1 MENINAGESPHDSE
15 INRNWSEAVEDLIS
29 SGDTDAAISRLESE
43 VSRLQLLTPASQVV
57 DLQLAS
63 AFTEL
68 ATLYSSKD
76 FSLKADELRSRA
88 CLLNHRALHSRLTA
102 EGEENL
108 QSEVHD
114 QDLNSNTADSACDSY
129 GPVEKTSLPSTV
141 VDEASDDD
149 WEAVA
154 DRESCELLPANS
166 PPSVSKTANKDKV
179 DIKPKRRGRGTF
191 SYKKNRL
198 YSDQQSDGSVS
209 DDSENEKVTE
219 IGQQSRKSQS
229 ATFGTHHV
237 LVLADVPPSTKTTD
251 LERLL
256 DGFKHHGVS
265 VRWVNDTTALAVF
278 RSPSID
284 LEPPRQRPQT
294 STRTA
299 QRLIA
304 QGMGLKLPSSSFGSR
319 DLKNQEEAR
328 KKRIVRRQKL
338 RDDAWGED

>member
-1 MENINAGESPHDSE
+1 M
-15 INRNWSEAVEDLIS
+15 V
-29 SGDTDAAISRLESE
+29 
-43 VSRLQLLTPASQVV
+43 
-57 DLQLAS
+57 
-63 AFTEL
+63 
-68 ATLYSSKD
+68 
-76 FSLKADELRSRA
+76 
-88 CLLNHRALHSRLTA
+88 
-102 EGEENL
+102 
-108 QSEVHD
+108 
-114 QDLNSNTADSACDSY
+114 
-129 GPVEKTSLPSTV
+129 
-141 VDEASDDD
+141 D

-209 DDSENEKVTE
+209 DDSENEKCCN
-219 IGQQSRKSQS
+219 GSHDSSQFS

-278 RSPSID
+278 RSPSI
-284 LEPPRQRPQT
+284 
-294 STRTA
+294 
-299 QRLIA
+299 
-304 QGMGLKLPSSSFGSR
+304 
-319 DLKNQEEAR
+319 
-328 KKRIVRRQKL
+328 
-338 RDDAWGED
+338 GE